1 MVEMSEEVAKT
12 CWFALTEYQE
22 KLKKDLDTKYD
33 GDPRWQED
41 EDGPFLREQIG
52 KCEHALAVLQE
63 QGIQF

>member
-22 KLKKDLDTKYD
+22 KLKVDRETRYNGALNY
-33 GDPRWQED
+33 GAED
-41 EDGPFLREQIG
+41 EEFLIEQIG
-52 KCEHALAVLQE
+52 KCEHALATLQE